1 VEDVRTQDVV
11 IDGVEAVED
20 HILHILDDVLSLVV
34 VPVNDVEEEVHMD
47 DVEVEVVVDLY
58 YIPDDDTV
66 PHQVDQEEDERGSS
80 EGHRDCPFSVLMIH
94 P

>member
-1 VEDVRTQDVV
+1 MIV
-11 IDGVEAVED
+11 DGVEEVEG
-20 HILHILDDVLSLVV
+20 HILHILDDVPSLAV

-47 DVEVEVVVDLY
+47 DVVVVVEEVVVDLY

-66 PHQVDQEEDERGSS
+66 PHQVDQEEDGRGSS
-80 EGHRDCPFSVLMIH
+80 EGHRDCPFSVMIH

>member
-1 VEDVRTQDVV
+1 VEHVRNQDVV
-11 IDGVEAVED
+11 IVDGVEEVED

-47 DVEVEVVVDLY
+47 DVEEEEVVVDLY
-58 YIPDDDTV
+58 YIPHDDKGG
-66 PHQVDQEEDERGSS
+66 HQVDERGSS

-94 P
+94 L

>member
-1 VEDVRTQDVV
+1 V
-11 IDGVEAVED
+11 IVDGVEVED

-47 DVEVEVVVDLY
+47 DVVVVEEVVVDLY